1 MRVCRGI
8 RAQIEKCDLRF
19 CVVASK
25 GPALAKRRNKLLQMC
40 EIFPERKDFYVAQI
54 EALDVAL
61 AEIQGCRR
69 CRLIVAALDVQ

>member
-1 MRVCRGI
+1 M
-8 RAQIEKCDLRF
+8 
-19 CVVASK
+19 VASK

-69 CRLIVAALDVQ
+69 CGRRLDVNDTVNDGLGRRCRLIVAALDVQ